1 MLPLTHDECRARFH
15 RAAADAGLDVDRHPI
30 SARGPLGQELTID
43 VVSAGAPAPRHALV
57 VLSGVHGV
65 EGFISSAMQCEL
77 LSRLPPDGLPADVGV
92 VVVHAVNP
100 WGMAHGRRQN
110 ESNVDL
116 NRNWGRDGGPPTHN
130 DDYDE
135 IHAIACPDTPSI
147 PSVDDLLAQV
157 GPVLDTT
164 ASSGRATPSP
174 EGSTAIPMG
183 CTSGASTPRSRTEFW
198 SRPSRPG
205 RTGDR
210 GRG

>member
-1 MLPLTHDECRARFH
+1 M
-15 RAAADAGLDVDRHPI
+15 
-30 SARGPLGQELTID
+30 
-43 VVSAGAPAPRHALV
+43 
-57 VLSGVHGV
+57 LSGVHGV

-77 LSRLPPDGLPADVGV
+77 LSRLPPDGHPAGVGV

-157 GPVLDTT
+157 GPVLDDH
-164 ASSGRATPSP
+164 GLEWVRD
-174 EGSTAIPMG
+174 AITRGQYRHPDG